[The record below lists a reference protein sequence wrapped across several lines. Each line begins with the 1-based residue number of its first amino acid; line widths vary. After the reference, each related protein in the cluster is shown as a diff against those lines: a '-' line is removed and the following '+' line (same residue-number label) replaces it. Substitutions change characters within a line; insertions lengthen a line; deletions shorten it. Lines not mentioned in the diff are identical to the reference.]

1 MFFQTRGRSCRAC
14 LRSATC
20 IGESRLGRSGQVSI
34 CFQEDK
40 NQAGNVVLRLM
51 FQGKQRE
58 TLVLQKY
65 PAVFKGDRPKTQH
78 PGA

>member
-1 MFFQTRGRSCRAC
+1 M
-14 LRSATC
+14 
-20 IGESRLGRSGQVSI
+20 SGQVSI

-40 NQAGNVVLRLM
+40 NQAGNVVPRLM
-51 FQGKQRE
+51 FQGKQLE

-65 PAVFKGDRPKTQH
+65 PAVFKGDRRKTQH